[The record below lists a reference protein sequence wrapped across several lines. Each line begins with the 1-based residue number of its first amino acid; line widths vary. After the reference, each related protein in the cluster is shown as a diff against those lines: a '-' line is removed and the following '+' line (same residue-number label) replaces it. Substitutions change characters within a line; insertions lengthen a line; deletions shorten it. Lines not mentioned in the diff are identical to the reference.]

1 MKRGGNSM
9 AGIGFKLQ
17 KLFQEDYYSS
27 RLKAYTFS
35 GLVTSGPW
43 LIVILVVG
51 TIQWL
56 AFQMPTLSL
65 AERTLFMISV
75 SYAFIFSQILFSFQQ
90 LVVTRYVADLFYE
103 KKAHE
108 IFPVFTGMLKV
119 TILAATILYSIF
131 WLLSPLDFLYKLTLF
146 ILFMTINVIWVMF
159 LFLSAAKYYQA
170 VAYSFL
176 LGGLISVGSVYAIS
190 RLMVNPSSLELLLGF
205 TVGMIVTLFGLF
217 FAMLRTFPLRYAV
230 KEFSYFKY
238 FDRYPDLFAI
248 GVLYVL
254 GIWVTNFIIWFGE
267 GRVIIADSFLFNPY
281 YDTAIFWS
289 YLTIIPTQLLFIV
302 AVETRFYERYR
313 TFYGLINY
321 GGALHQIEKAKQT
334 MTSVLKNE
342 LIRLARSQG
351 VVTLFAILMAGVFVG
366 WIGVPDEIGQIF
378 RMTTLA
384 AFANAMIL
392 ILTLLLLY
400 FEDRRGA
407 LFVNISFFTL
417 NALFTLLL
425 LPRGI
430 DWYGVGFA
438 VSTTITFFLAGLRLI
453 YYMGKV
459 DYYVFAASNRR
470 KLGTERFSQMGTL
483 LNRHFSR

>member
-1 MKRGGNSM
+1 M

-56 AFQMPTLSL
+56 AFQMPMLSL
-65 AERTLFMISV
+65 EERTIFMLSV

-119 TILAATILYSIF
+119 TILAAVVMYSVF
-131 WLLSPLDFLYKLTLF
+131 WLISPLSFVYKLVLF

-176 LGGLISVGSVYAIS
+176 LGGVISVMSVYLIS
-190 RLMVNPSSLELLLGF
+190 RLMVNPSSLELLVGF
-205 TVGMIVTLFGLF
+205 TIGMIVTLFGLF
-217 FAMLRTFPLRYAV
+217 FAMLRTFPLRYATR
-230 KEFSYFKY
+230 EFSYFRY
-238 FDRYPDLFAI
+238 FDKYPDLFAI

-267 GRVIIADSFLFNPY
+267 GSMVVADSFVFNPY
-281 YDTAIFWS
+281 YDTAVFWS
-289 YLTIIPTQLLFIV
+289 YLTIIPTQLLFVV

-334 MTSVLKNE
+334 MTTVLKNE
-342 LIRLARSQG
+342 LIRLGRSQG
-351 VVTLFAILMAGVFVG
+351 IVTLFAVLMAGVFVG
-366 WIGVPDEIGQIF
+366 WIGVPEEVGQIF
-378 RMTTLA
+378 QMTTLA

-392 ILTLLLLY
+392 VLTLLLLY

-407 LFVNISFFTL
+407 LIVNLSFFTL
-417 NALFTLLL
+417 NALFTLFF

-438 VSTTITFFLAGLRLI
+438 LSTTITFFIAGLRLI
-453 YYMGKV
+453 YFMGKV

-470 KLGTERFSQMGTL
+470 KLGTERFSHFGTA
-483 LNRHFSR
+483 LNRRFSR

>member
-1 MKRGGNSM
+1 M

-43 LIVILVVG
+43 LIVISVVG
-51 TIQWL
+51 AIQWL
-56 AFQMPTLSL
+56 AFQMPALSL
-65 AERTLFMISV
+65 EERTLFMLSV

-108 IFPVFTGMLKV
+108 IFSVFTGMLKV
-119 TILAATILYSIF
+119 TILAAVVAYSVFFVI
-131 WLLSPLDFLYKLTLF
+131 SPLSNQYKLVLF
-146 ILFMTINVIWVMF
+146 VLFMTINVIWVMF
-159 LFLSAAKYYQA
+159 LFLSAAKFYQA

-176 LGGLISVGSVYAIS
+176 LGGLISVGSVYSIS
-190 RLMVNPSSLELLLGF
+190 RLMITPTSLQLLIGF
-205 TVGMIVTLFGLF
+205 TTGMIVTLFGLF
-217 FAMLRTFPLRYAV
+217 FAMLRTFPLRSAV
-230 KEFSYFKY
+230 KEFSYFRY
-238 FDRYPDLFAI
+238 FDKYPDLFAI

-267 GRVIIADSFLFNPY
+267 GRMVIADSFVFNPY
-281 YDTAIFWS
+281 YDTAVFWS
-289 YLTIIPTQLLFIV
+289 YLTIIPSQLLFVI
-302 AVETRFYERYR
+302 AIETRFYERYR
-313 TFYGLINY
+313 TFYGLVNY
-321 GGALHQIEKAKQT
+321 GGALHQIEKAKRT
-334 MTSVLKNE
+334 MATVLKNE

-351 VVTLFAILMAGVFVG
+351 VVTLFALLMAGAFVRWVG
-366 WIGVPDEIGQIF
+366 APEEVGQIF

-407 LFVNISFFTL
+407 LFVNITFFTL
-417 NALFTLLL
+417 NASFTLLL
-425 LPRGI
+425 LPLGL

-438 VSTTITFFLAGLRLI
+438 FGTTITFFLAGMRLI
-453 YYMGKV
+453 YFIGKV
-459 DYYVFAASNRR
+459 DYFVFVSSNRR
-470 KLGTERFSQMGTL
+470 RLGGGRFSRFGSA
-483 LNRHFSR
+483 LNHRFSR

>member
-1 MKRGGNSM
+1 M

-27 RLKAYTFS
+27 RIKAYTFS

-51 TIQWL
+51 SIQWL

-65 AERTLFMISV
+65 EERTLFMLSV

-103 KKAHE
+103 KKTHE

-119 TILAATILYSIF
+119 TILGAGILYSIF
-131 WLLSPLDFLYKLTLF
+131 WLVSPLSFTYKLVLF
-146 ILFMTINVIWVMF
+146 VLFMTINVIWVMF
-159 LFLSAAKYYQA
+159 LFLSAAKFYQA

-176 LGGLISVGSVYAIS
+176 IGGLVSVGSVYGVS
-190 RLMVNPSSLELLLGF
+190 RLMDNPTSLELLLGF
-205 TVGMIVTLFGLF
+205 TSGMVVTLFGLF
-217 FAMLRTFPLRYAV
+217 YAMLRTFPLRYARR
-230 KEFSYFKY
+230 EFSYFQY
-238 FDRYPDLFAI
+238 FDKYPDLFAI
-248 GVLYVL
+248 GLLYVL
-254 GIWVTNFIIWFGE
+254 GIWITNFIIWFGE
-267 GRVIIADSFLFNPY
+267 GRMIIADSFVFNPY
-281 YDTAIFWS
+281 YDTAVFWS
-289 YLTIIPTQLLFIV
+289 YLTIVPTQLLFIV

-321 GGALHQIEKAKQT
+321 GGALHQIEKAKKT

-342 LIRLARSQG
+342 LIRLGRSQG
-351 VVTLFAILMAGVFVG
+351 IVTLFAVLMAGVFVN
-366 WIGVPDEIGQIF
+366 WIGVSEEVGQIF

-384 AFANAMIL
+384 AFSNAMVL
-392 ILTLLLLY
+392 VLTLLLLY

-407 LFVNISFFTL
+407 LLVNISFFFL
-417 NALFTLLL
+417 NGTITLLL

-430 DWYGVGFA
+430 EWYGVSFA
-438 VSTTITFFLAGLRLI
+438 ISATLTFFIAGLRLI
-453 YYMGKV
+453 YFMGKV
-459 DYYVFAASNRR
+459 DYYVFASSNSQ
-470 KLGTERFSQMGTL
+470 KLGTDPFSQFGTVLNRRFS
-483 LNRHFSR
+483 R

>member
-1 MKRGGNSM
+1 M

-56 AFQMPTLSL
+56 AFQMPMLSL
-65 AERTLFMISV
+65 EERTLFMLSV

-103 KKAHE
+103 KKTHE

-119 TILAATILYSIF
+119 TMFAAVIMYSVF
-131 WLLSPLDFLYKLTLF
+131 WLISPLDFAYKLVLF
-146 ILFMTINVIWVMF
+146 VLFMTINVIWVMF
-159 LFLSAAKYYQA
+159 LFLSAAKFYQA

-176 LGGLISVGSVYAIS
+176 LGGIISVASVYLIS

-205 TVGMIVTLFGLF
+205 TTGMIVTMFGLF
-217 FAMLRTFPLRYAV
+217 FAMLRTFPLRYATR
-230 KEFSYFKY
+230 EFSYFRY
-238 FDRYPDLFAI
+238 FDKYPDLFAI

-267 GRVIIADSFLFNPY
+267 GSMVVADSFVFNPY
-281 YDTAIFWS
+281 YDTAVFWS
-289 YLTIIPTQLLFIV
+289 YLTIIPTQLLFVV

-321 GGALHQIEKAKQT
+321 GGTLRQIEKAKQT

-351 VVTLFAILMAGVFVG
+351 VVTLFAVLTAGVFVG
-366 WIGVPDEIGQIF
+366 WVGVPEEVGQIF
-378 RMTTLA
+378 QMTTLA

-392 ILTLLLLY
+392 VLTLLLLY

-407 LFVNISFFTL
+407 LFVNLSFFTL
-417 NALFTLLL
+417 NAVFTLLL
-425 LPRGI
+425 LSRGM

-438 VSTTITFFLAGLRLI
+438 ISTTFTFFIAGLRLI
-453 YYMGKV
+453 YFMGKV

-470 KLGTERFSQMGTL
+470 KLGTERFSDYGTA
-483 LNRHFSR
+483 LNRRFSR

>member
-1 MKRGGNSM
+1 M

-56 AFQMPTLSL
+56 AFQMPMLSL
-65 AERTLFMISV
+65 EERTLFMLSV

-108 IFPVFTGMLKV
+108 IFPVFTGMVKV
-119 TILAATILYSIF
+119 TILAAVVMYSVF
-131 WLLSPLDFLYKLTLF
+131 WLISPLSFTYKLVLF
-146 ILFMTINVIWVMF
+146 ILFMTINIIWVMF

-176 LGGLISVGSVYAIS
+176 LGGIISVVSVYLIS
-190 RLMVNPSSLELLLGF
+190 RLMVNPSSLELLFGF
-205 TVGMIVTLFGLF
+205 TIGMIVTLFGLF
-217 FAMLRTFPLRYAV
+217 FAMLRTFPLRYATR
-230 KEFSYFKY
+230 EFSYFRY
-238 FDRYPDLFAI
+238 FDKYPDLFAI

-267 GRVIIADSFLFNPY
+267 GSMVVADSFVFNPY
-281 YDTAIFWS
+281 YDTAVFWS
-289 YLTIIPTQLLFIV
+289 YLTIIPTQLLFVV

-334 MTSVLKNE
+334 MTTVLKNE
-342 LIRLARSQG
+342 LIRLGRSQG
-351 VVTLFAILMAGVFVG
+351 VVTLFAVLMAGVFVG
-366 WIGVPDEIGQIF
+366 WIGVPEEVGQIF

-392 ILTLLLLY
+392 VLTLLLLY

-407 LFVNISFFTL
+407 LIVNISFFTL
-417 NALFTLLL
+417 NALFTLFFLS
-425 LPRGI
+425 RGI

-438 VSTTITFFLAGLRLI
+438 ISTTITFFIAGLRLI
-453 YYMGKV
+453 YFMGKV

-470 KLGTERFSQMGTL
+470 KLGTERFSHFGTA
-483 LNRHFSR
+483 LNRRFSR

>member
-1 MKRGGNSM
+1 M

-56 AFQMPTLSL
+56 AFQMPMLSL
-65 AERTLFMISV
+65 EERTLFMLSV

-103 KKAHE
+103 KKAHD

-119 TILAATILYSIF
+119 TMLAAIIMYSIF
-131 WLLSPLDFLYKLTLF
+131 WMISPLDFLYKLVLF
-146 ILFMTINVIWVMF
+146 VLFMTINVIWVMF
-159 LFLSAAKYYQA
+159 LFLSAAKFYQA
-170 VAYSFL
+170 IAYSFL
-176 LGGLISVGSVYAIS
+176 LGGFIAIGGVFLISRILVD
-190 RLMVNPSSLELLLGF
+190 PTSLELLLGF
-205 TVGMIVTLFGLF
+205 TVGMLVTLFGLF
-217 FAMLRTFPLRYAV
+217 FAMLRTFPLRYATN
-230 KEFSYFKY
+230 EFSYFRY
-238 FDRYPDLFAI
+238 FDLYPDLFAI

-267 GRVIIADSFLFNPY
+267 GRTVVAESFVFNPY
-281 YDTAIFWS
+281 YDTAVFWS
-289 YLTIIPTQLLFIV
+289 YLTIVPTQLLFVV

-321 GGALHQIEKAKQT
+321 GGALHQIDKAKQT
-334 MTSVLKNE
+334 MTTVLKNE
-342 LIRLARSQG
+342 LIRLGRSQG

-366 WIGVPDEIGQIF
+366 WIGVPEEVGQIF

-392 ILTLLLLY
+392 VLTLLLLY

-407 LFVNISFFTL
+407 LFVNLSFFTG
-417 NALFTLLL
+417 NALFTLAL
-425 LPRGI
+425 LPLGI

-438 VSTTITFFLAGLRLI
+438 VSTTITFFIAGLRLM
-453 YYMGKV
+453 YFMGKV
-459 DYYVFAASNRR
+459 DYYVFASSNRR
-470 KLGTERFSQMGTL
+470 KLGIERFSQMGTA
-483 LNRHFSR
+483 LNRRFSR